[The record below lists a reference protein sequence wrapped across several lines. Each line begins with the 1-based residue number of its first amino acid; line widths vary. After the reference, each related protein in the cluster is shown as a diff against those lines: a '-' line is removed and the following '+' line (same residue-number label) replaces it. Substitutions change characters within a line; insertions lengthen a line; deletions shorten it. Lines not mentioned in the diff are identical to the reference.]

1 MGLFDK
7 LKASVG
13 VGGATIEL
21 VVPRIAT
28 SEAPVAVRAI
38 VRGGKLE
45 QKLNGVDCALE
56 IWPERVATTDNKP
69 APGPAVQSFG
79 KLPGS
84 TGKTIA
90 VGAELVFEHGFT
102 APACQA
108 LYEASPDRYAQLV
121 IETEDDPTLWQAD
134 GPLPM
139 ASDWESAT
147 VMVTASADI
156 PGAIDPSSKVRL
168 FVIPEAAGKLTPAGN
183 ISEEALV
190 SRLEAAGAYR
200 AIVSSSDDH
209 WFMWWARGDG
219 RVVAYSSIQVVCS
232 VRPEGVVRAYD
243 NDRIPIGSRLP
254 KQASDTG
261 APTPGGP
268 DDAQDLA
275 RRVIAE
281 AKAGVLMPRMVGNAW
296 VALTDLRII

>member
-21 VVPRIAT
+21 VVPRIVT
-28 SEAPVAVRAI
+28 SESPVPVRAV

-56 IWPERVATTDNKP
+56 IWPERVPTTDNKP

-84 TGKTIA
+84 AGKTIA
-90 VGAELVFEHGFT
+90 PGAELVFEHGFT
-102 APACQA
+102 APACQS
-108 LYEASPDRYAQLV
+108 LYAASPDRYAQLV
-121 IETEDDPTLWQAD
+121 IEIEDDPMLWDAE

-139 ASDWESAT
+139 VSDWESAT
-147 VMVTASADI
+147 ALLTASADI

-168 FVIPEAAGKLTPAGN
+168 FVIPEAAGKLSPAGA
-183 ISEEALV
+183 IGEEALA
-190 SRLEAAGAYR
+190 SRLQAAGAYR
-200 AIVSSSDDH
+200 AFVSSSDDL
-209 WFMWWARGDG
+209 WFVWWARGDG
-219 RVVAYSSIQVVCS
+219 RVVAHSPIQVVCS

-243 NDRIPIGSRLP
+243 NERVPVASRLP
-254 KQASDTG
+254 KQASDSG

-268 DDAQDLA
+268 DEAQDLA

-281 AKAGVLMPRMVGNAW
+281 AKAGVLMPRMIGNAW
-296 VALTDLRII
+296 VALTDLRLL